1 MNTSKNL
8 YTSVPSS
15 FISDSPKLKTTQMS
29 MDRGVD
35 EWTVVQPHGQMYSS
49 MKPNGLLIGD
59 AIWRNLK
66 YFCQGKEAKQ
76 KENVRLMPFM
86 EKSRKYRLIYSERQ
100 WEWRHSCREWICGHS
115 GGGREWDKWR
125 RQQQHIYTMGV
136 RWTAGE
142 KLLCSPGSTVWHSV
156 MT

>member
-29 MDRGVD
+29 VDRGVD
-35 EWTVVQPHGQMYSS
+35 EWTVVQPHSQMYSS
-49 MKPNGLLIGD
+49 MKTNGLLIAD

-76 KENVRLMPFM
+76 KENVPHDVNYG
-86 EKSRKYRLIYSERQ
+86 K
-100 WEWRHSCREWICGHS
+100 
-115 GGGREWDKWR
+115 
-125 RQQQHIYTMGV
+125 V
-136 RWTAGE
+136 
-142 KLLCSPGSTVWHSV
+142 
-156 MT
+156 

>member
-8 YTSVPSS
+8 YTNVPSS

-35 EWTVVQPHGQMYSS
+35 EWTVVQSHSQMYSS

-76 KENVRLMPFM
+76 KENAPLDA
-86 EKSRKYRLIYSERQ
+86 IY
-100 WEWRHSCREWICGHS
+100 G
-115 GGGREWDKWR
+115 K
-125 RQQQHIYTMGV
+125 V
-136 RWTAGE
+136 
-142 KLLCSPGSTVWHSV
+142 
-156 MT
+156 